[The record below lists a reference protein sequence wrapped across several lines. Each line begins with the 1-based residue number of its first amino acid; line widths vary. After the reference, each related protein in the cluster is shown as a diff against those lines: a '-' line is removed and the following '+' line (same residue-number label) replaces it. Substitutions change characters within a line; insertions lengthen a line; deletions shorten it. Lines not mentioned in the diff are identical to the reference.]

1 MSGKQMEGDNRERR
15 QKAREARESGD
26 SPSAEQVTEGSS
38 HQRHYLPRKADH
50 EEKVDTIR
58 KGKQPV
64 LSENTPKVRP
74 RSRGG
79 NVHRS

>member
-1 MSGKQMEGDNRERR
+1 
-15 QKAREARESGD
+15 
-26 SPSAEQVTEGSS
+26 VTEGSS
-38 HQRHYLPRKADH
+38 HQRHHLPRSGDH
-50 EEKVDTIR
+50 EEKIETIR

-64 LSENTPKVRP
+64 IGENTPKVRP